1 MLRKQTHRR
10 WKVQPRKVPW
20 STHLFN
26 VQLINKRDIINQLF
40 WTQLSTCITLWS
52 SLFSTYVNMH
62 WWFSPRHSWL
72 FFVNVQIFKDFSP
85 FCCDLRRE
93 TSWSS
98 HIYPNICN
106 LNNSWKEIAKLQ
118 KKFIRMFCLLYTVYL
133 LYLLTHD
140 SAMIWYCKKSWS
152 DCLTWCMIYHDMLK
166 T

>member
-1 MLRKQTHRR
+1 M
-10 WKVQPRKVPW
+10 VIF
-20 STHLFN
+20 THLFPWN
-26 VQLINKRDIINQLF
+26 FLLPRCNNRVF
-40 WTQLSTCITLWS
+40 LSGIMILYYEVL
-52 SLFSTYVNMH
+52 LFSTYVNMH
-62 WWFSPRHSWL
+62 WWFSPGHFWL

-85 FCCDLRRE
+85 FRCDLCRE

-152 DCLTWCMIYHDMLK
+152 DCLTWCMIYNDMIK